1 MRWFEFGGGL
11 PYLTWSHAKGL
22 RQLDFRNF
30 PISTSIK
37 GPVKCVTL
45 FIPRPSLRL
54 PFFVVVVLRRLHR
67 PSSSSSFIIFIILR
81 RRCLRCRR
89 CLRPSL
95 SLSSSFVV
103 VVVVVFVVV
112 LCCRCC
118 PLSSSS
124 SLSFVVH
131 CHSCRRRCPS
141 LSMLSVVI
149 YCPCV
154 LLFSCQLAYVVD

>member
-67 PSSSSSFIIFIILR
+67 PSLSL
-81 RRCLRCRR
+81 
-89 CLRPSL
+89 SL
-95 SLSSSFVV
+95 SLSSSLSSLSSLSSSFVVIIIVV

-118 PLSSSS
+118 PLLSLS

>member
-54 PFFVVVVLRRLHR
+54 PFFVVFVLRRLCHR
-67 PSSSSSFIIFIILR
+67 R
-81 RRCLRCRR
+81 CHRRCLRCRR
-89 CLRPSL
+89 CLRPLSSSSSLLLSLLSL
-95 SLSSSFVV
+95 SLSFVV
-103 VVVVVFVVV
+103 VVVRCRCRCRHHCPLLSIVILVVVVV
-112 LCCRCC
+112 LHCQCCL
-118 PLSSSS
+118 LSSIVLVSCFFLS
-124 SLSFVVH
+124 SL
-131 CHSCRRRCPS
+131 
-141 LSMLSVVI
+141 LMLLI
-149 YCPCV
+149 NKY
-154 LLFSCQLAYVVD
+154 FN